1 MRAKTKQISFTFHF
15 LLLVLGKRSD
25 SKTYD
30 LLVFSGRR
38 VIALRREKLNVTII
52 LRENMNYSTIV
63 LEKYRNIERLI
74 KITKQMSLKKN
85 RHLTIL
91 AYLQK
96 AKEALREGDTD
107 RADSLTSSAQ
117 QILFEEIPWTKEFYL
132 ELAYTK

>member
-1 MRAKTKQISFTFHF
+1 
-15 LLLVLGKRSD
+15 LVLGKRSD